1 MKDLPYWVAF
11 NHLPGIGPVR
21 FQKII
26 AIDFSNS
33 HWHKG
38 SLAIR
43 LRISIRHGEESA
55 LKIRSTITFT
65 CLFLYCNILQ

>member
-26 AIDFSNS
+26 
-33 HWHKG
+33 
-38 SLAIR
+38 
-43 LRISIRHGEESA
+43 E
-55 LKIRSTITFT
+55 TFG
-65 CLFLYCNILQ
+65 

>member
-26 AIDFSNS
+26 ETF
-33 HWHKG
+33 G
-38 SLAIR
+38 SASDAWRASPKDLAHCLGKRSKI
-43 LRISIRHGEESA
+43 LRSVLFEVSISSFMYIS
-55 LKIRSTITFT
+55 
-65 CLFLYCNILQ
+65 